1 MQDILWI
8 TDVVPEFCYSNLGNN
23 NRVCRQGVVIMLAH
37 NHSVAVDFERQSRER
52 IKRASDNSRLLR
64 SNRTRA
70 ADRPQKN
77 VKNPIFGLGW
87 LKGLRLN
94 PAN

>member
-1 MQDILWI
+1 
-8 TDVVPEFCYSNLGNN
+8 
-23 NRVCRQGVVIMLAH
+23 MLPH
-37 NHSVAVDFERQSRER
+37 NHLVAVDFERQSRER

-64 SNRTRA
+64 SNRIKV
-70 ADRPQKN
+70 ADRSQKN

-94 PAN
+94 PAS